1 MYKFCLDC
9 WASLE
14 AQALRSLQSWRRH
27 AEAHLFKSRSIRK
40 NFNQDQLSRSMS
52 RSLLRLPSPSENA
65 HVKVNV
71 KVTVWSRQGR
81 CQESTAAIISQECTC
96 ERRAHTKHYA
106 RTMAIISSMHTG
118 NTASWQETTQDD
130 AHRDDA
136 VTQQSQQTMAQSAPP
151 APPLSGGSSGSLS
164 GGSRPKP
171 HARQRPGPRR
181 LCFFFSFFLRQ

>member
-1 MYKFCLDC
+1 MSAPEFLTQTLGTTYQRSMPNQTH
-9 WASLE
+9 ASENTKPHVQILSG
-14 AQALRSLQSWRRH
+14 LLGKPRGPSPPVP
-27 AEAHLFKSRSIRK
+27 AELASPCQAHLFKSRSIKK

-106 RTMAIISSMHTG
+106 RTMAIIFFISATPC
-118 NTASWQETTQDD
+118 AK
-130 AHRDDA
+130 
-136 VTQQSQQTMAQSAPP
+136 VT
-151 APPLSGGSSGSLS
+151 
-164 GGSRPKP
+164 R
-171 HARQRPGPRR
+171 
-181 LCFFFSFFLRQ
+181 